1 MRFSS
6 FVRQLKKIAGS
17 DAVLE
22 RAEDLMLY
30 EYDGGIHTSAP
41 RAVAFPQTTDQV
53 ARIVRLAGE
62 NGFPVVPRGAGTGLS
77 GGALARNGA
86 VVLAFARMNRILEID
101 AANQRAMVQPGVVN
115 LDLSEAA
122 QPYGLYFAPDPS
134 SQKSCTI
141 GGNVAENSGGPHTLA
156 YGVTVNHVTGLEVVL
171 PSGEVVEFGG
181 KCADHCGY
189 DLTGFFVGSEGTL
202 GIATKITVKLTRLPE
217 ASATLLAIFN
227 RIEDAANT
235 VVAITSEGI
244 TPAALELLDGW
255 TLRAVEAAAK
265 AGYPLDSGAVLL
277 IEVEGLREAVAEQ
290 AEAIREVCRRQNARE
305 VRTAKDEAERHRLWS
320 GRKNAFGAIGRIS
333 PSFYVQDGV
342 IPRTRVPETLREIEK
357 IAKKHALTIGNIFH
371 AGDGNLH
378 PLILFD
384 PRVPEQ
390 HERTLAAARDIL
402 AFCISVGGSLT
413 GEHGVGM
420 EKNEMMPLLFTDDD
434 LEVMRRLRDAFNPNG
449 VLNPQKIF
457 PTTRACREI
466 AATPALTDAIV
477 GSGHA
482 ARIGPPA

>member
-6 FVRQLKKIAGS
+6 FLRQLKKILGS

-30 EYDGGIHTSAP
+30 EYDGGIHYSAP
-41 RAVAFPQTTDQV
+41 RAVCFPQTTEQV
-53 ARIVRLAGE
+53 ARIMRLANE

-101 AANQRAMVQPGVVN
+101 APNQRATVQPGVVN
-115 LDLSEAA
+115 LDLSTATK
-122 QPYGLYFAPDPS
+122 PYGLYFAPDPS

-156 YGVTVNHVTGLEVVL
+156 SGVTVNHVTGLKVVL
-171 PSGEVVEFGG
+171 PNGDAVNFGG
-181 KCADHCGY
+181 KVDGPGY

-202 GIATKITVKLTRLPE
+202 GIATEITVKLMRLPE
-217 ASATLLAIFN
+217 ATATMLAIFN
-227 RIEDAANT
+227 SVEDAANT
-235 VVAITSEGI
+235 VVAITTEGV
-244 TPAALELLDGW
+244 TPAALEMFDGW
-255 TLRAVEAAAK
+255 TLRTVEAASH
-265 AGYPLDSGAVLL
+265 AGYPVDAGAVLL
-277 IEVEGLREAVAEQ
+277 IEVEGMKEMVVGQ
-290 AEAIREVCRRQNARE
+290 ADAIRHVCLRQQARE
-305 VRTAKDEAERHRLWS
+305 VRMAKDEAERERLWA
-320 GRKNAFGAIGRIS
+320 GRKNAFGAVGRIS

-357 IAKKHALTIGNIFH
+357 IGKRHQLTIGNIFH

-384 PRVPEQ
+384 PRKPEE
-390 HERTLAAARDIL
+390 HERTMAAAREIL
-402 AFCISVGGSLT
+402 SFCISVGGSLT

-420 EKNEMMPLLFTDDD
+420 EKNELMPLLFSDDD
-434 LEVMRRLRDAFNPNG
+434 LEVMRRLRDSFNPKG
-449 VLNPQKIF
+449 ILNPQKIF
-457 PTTRACREI
+457 PTSRKCGEI
-466 AATPALTDAIV
+466 AASPAQTASVI
-477 GSGHA
+477 SGA
-482 ARIGPPA
+482 SRTKAPEVSS